1 MRPTATVL
9 TLARTLLVVAALPL
23 TLGAQSSSGAD
34 RNATAIAAPTAA
46 RPFTV
51 RVIGRGRPVLLIPGL
66 MSGGDVWDAT
76 VAHCSGKYELHVV
89 TLAGFAGVP
98 AVPGPTFMTR
108 ARDALRAYV
117 HERTLDRPIVVGHSL
132 GGTLAFA
139 MAAAAPDTLGGVM
152 AVDGVPFIAALTDS
166 TATEEGMRARVEPM
180 RAMYATLSPT
190 QLGMQTRLSLPTLM
204 RDTTQRSRRVRWAEG
219 FDPATVGQA
228 MAEMMTTDLRGRLR
242 AVRMPVLL
250 MMAAGAFST
259 PDFRNVMQQWYAAQL
274 VAVPQAELVVA
285 ERGYHFIMLD
295 DPTFFHATLERFLA
309 SAIACTTS
317 TRATSGPCRR
327 QWACWSS
334 ATRRRSGLYRWCS
347 RRPVAMRAPLGVS

>member
-1 MRPTATVL
+1 MWYAAGSPSRSL
-9 TLARTLLVVAALPL
+9 TWLPLAR
-23 TLGAQSSSGAD
+23 
-34 RNATAIAAPTAA
+34 
-46 RPFTV
+46 
-51 RVIGRGRPVLLIPGL
+51 IG
-66 MSGGDVWDAT
+66 DT
-76 VAHCSGKYELHVV
+76 VAHCSGKYALHVV
-89 TLAGFAGVP
+89 TLAGFADVP

-108 ARDALRAYV
+108 ARDALLAYD
-117 HERTLDRPIVVGHSL
+117 ERTLDRPIVVGHSL

-139 MAAAAPDTLGGVM
+139 MAAAAPDTLGGIM

-180 RAMYATLSPT
+180 RAMSAILSPT

-228 MAEMMTTDLRGRLR
+228 MAEMMTTDLRGRLG

-259 PDFRNVMQQWYAAQL
+259 PDFRNVMQQRYAAQL

-327 QWACWSS
+327 
-334 ATRRRSGLYRWCS
+334 
-347 RRPVAMRAPLGVS
+347 